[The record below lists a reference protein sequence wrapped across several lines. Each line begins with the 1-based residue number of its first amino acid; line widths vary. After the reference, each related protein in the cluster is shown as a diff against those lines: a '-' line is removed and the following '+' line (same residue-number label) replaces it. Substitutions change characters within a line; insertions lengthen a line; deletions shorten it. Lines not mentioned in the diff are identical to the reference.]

1 MAGNG
6 TGIRKFL
13 CYPQKSPHRILWGD
27 FLLKQ
32 IRREL
37 NYMAYNFGKIGLS
50 AFICCF
56 MGILL
61 WVNGTNILYVLRSK
75 TINGFSASVTGTF
88 LLWLVA
94 YGLCGAALSLI
105 FLLGQTRQCKNLL
118 IAFSVCC
125 MIYLLQLAWYAV
137 FFCTSLLIFA
147 FIILFTAFLLT
158 ILLFFLVRHS
168 FVILKIIIVTVAL
181 VELYFIYFNLT
192 FYLS

>member
-1 MAGNG
+1 M
-6 TGIRKFL
+6 

-27 FLLKQ
+27 FLLRQ
-32 IRREL
+32 IKREL
-37 NYMAYNFGKIGLS
+37 NYMAYNFRKIGLS
-50 AFICCF
+50 AFVCCF

-88 LLWLVA
+88 LLWLLA
-94 YGLCGAALSLI
+94 YGLCGVALSLI
-105 FLLGQTRQCKNLL
+105 FLLGQTGQCKTLL

-137 FFCTSLLIFA
+137 FFCTPLLIFA
-147 FIILFTAFLLT
+147 FIILLSAFLLT